1 MKKKETTKEI
11 HKKTP
16 LKEKESAPI
25 TSNEEIPVNPD
36 PHIDQ
41 DFPGY
46 PHAPSKQNAIHP
58 KTKNE
63 KLTAGTITKK
73 SKPSKI
79 REKNPRSEQG
89 GDGSA
94 NAFEKTE
101 LSEYPEN
108 KKQRKPK
115 NPTY

>member
-11 HKKTP
+11 HTKIP
-16 LKEKESAPI
+16 PKEKEVAPI
-25 TSNEEIPVNPD
+25 VSNEEIPINPD

-46 PHAPSKQNAIHP
+46 PHPPSKKNAIHP
-58 KTKNE
+58 ETKND
-63 KLTAGTITKK
+63 KLAAGTVNKK
-73 SKPSKI
+73 SKPSKS
-79 REKNPRSEQG
+79 REKNPRSEQD

-94 NAFEKTE
+94 NAFGQTE
-101 LSEYPEN
+101 LSEFPEN

-115 NPTY
+115 DPSY

>member
-16 LKEKESAPI
+16 LKEDNIGPI
-25 TSNEEIPVNPD
+25 ISSEEIPVNPD

-46 PHAPSKQNAIHP
+46 PHPPSKKNAINP

-79 REKNPRSEQG
+79 REKNPRSEQD

-94 NAFEKTE
+94 NAFEQTE

-108 KKQRKPK
+108 KKQGKPK
-115 NPTY
+115 NPAY

>member
-11 HKKTP
+11 HKKIP
-16 LKEKESAPI
+16 QKEKPAPI
-25 TSNEEIPVNPD
+25 ISNEEIPVNPD

-46 PHAPSKQNAIHP
+46 PHSPSKKNAIHP
-58 KTKNE
+58 QTKNE
-63 KLTAGTITKK
+63 KLAAGTTTKK
-73 SKPSKI
+73 SKPSKN
-79 REKNPRSEQG
+79 REKNPRSEQE

-94 NAFEKTE
+94 NAFEQTE

-108 KKQRKPK
+108 KKQGKPK
-115 NPTY
+115 NPAY

>member
-16 LKEKESAPI
+16 LKEDNTASLI
-25 TSNEEIPVNPD
+25 SNEEIPINPD

-46 PHAPSKQNAIHP
+46 PHPPSNKNAIDP
-58 KTKNE
+58 KTNNE
-63 KLTAGTITKK
+63 KLLAGTITKK
-73 SKPSKI
+73 SNSSKN
-79 REKNPRSEQG
+79 RENNPQSEQDG
-89 GDGSA
+89 NGSA
-94 NAFEKTE
+94 NAFEQTE

-115 NPTY
+115 NPSY

>member
-11 HKKTP
+11 HKKIP
-16 LKEKESAPI
+16 LKKEDTDPI
-25 TSNEEIPVNPD
+25 ISNEEIPVNPD

-46 PHAPSKQNAIHP
+46 PHPPSKKNAIDP

-63 KLTAGTITKK
+63 KLAAGTLTKK
-73 SKPSKI
+73 SKPSKS
-79 REKNPRSEQG
+79 REKNPRSEQE

-94 NAFEKTE
+94 RAFEQTE

-108 KKQRKPK
+108 KKPRKPK
-115 NPTY
+115 NPSY